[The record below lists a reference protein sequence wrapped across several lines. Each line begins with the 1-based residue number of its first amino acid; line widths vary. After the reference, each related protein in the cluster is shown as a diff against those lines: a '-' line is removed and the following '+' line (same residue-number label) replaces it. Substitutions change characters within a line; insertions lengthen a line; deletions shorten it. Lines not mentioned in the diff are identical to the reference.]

1 MEELRKEVY
10 IRIISKQSKTKALV
24 DLHRRVMQP
33 LQPGE
38 FVLVRRKAK
47 KKGKTRK
54 FLPKFT
60 GPFQVVKQVKSG
72 DNIRL

>member
-1 MEELRKEVY
+1 
-10 IRIISKQSKTKALV
+10 
-24 DLHRRVMQP
+24 MQP

-54 FLPKFT
+54 FT

-72 DNIRL
+72 DNICETTYLVEDPPWKKNSEEVPAI